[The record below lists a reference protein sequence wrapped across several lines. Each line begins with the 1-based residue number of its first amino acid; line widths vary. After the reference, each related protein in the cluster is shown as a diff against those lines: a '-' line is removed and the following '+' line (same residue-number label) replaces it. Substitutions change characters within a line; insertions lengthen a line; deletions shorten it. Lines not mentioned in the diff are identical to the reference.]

1 MAVYLQYLPS
11 GRMFKDGVEFST
23 RSSDPVYQEYV
34 VWLTAG
40 NGPIFEPDPIDPTPR
55 ITVTA
60 WQMMQVLLQN
70 SMDEAVEAAVMTSG
84 DRALMA
90 GYRFANEWNSDC
102 PLLVGNLPLF
112 GLSEAQ
118 AYDLFVQAAMLPAS
132 ELQMSA
138 SAVLNL

>member
-11 GRMFKDGVEFST
+11 GRMFKDGVEFPLSYA
-23 RSSDPVYQEYV
+23 DPVFQEYIA
-34 VWLTAG
+34 WQMAG
-40 NGPIFEPDPIDPTPR
+40 NGPETQPDPIDPTPR

-70 SMDEAVEAAVMTSG
+70 NMDEAVETAVMGSG
-84 DRALMA
+84 DRTLIA

-102 PLLVGNLPLF
+102 PVLVGNLALF

-118 AYDLFVQAAMLPAS
+118 CYDLFVQAAAIAVQESQLSVM
-132 ELQMSA
+132 
-138 SAVLNL
+138 AVL